1 MARSESPLPLETSEV
16 LSPSHHCFGPSRVEV
31 WTVHV
36 PWSWICWPS
45 VQIVMSTTTA
55 VHLGVEKFDRTWEA
69 WHQMDFS
76 SCLSRA
82 LPGVEWGVLRMLC
95 SHDILTS
102 FYVFAMT
109 PQRSCGR
116 CLMDWCGGTAGVER
130 HRKARTQTHGWFFV
144 DTCALH
150 N

>member
-1 MARSESPLPLETSEV
+1 
-16 LSPSHHCFGPSRVEV
+16 
-31 WTVHV
+31 
-36 PWSWICWPS
+36 
-45 VQIVMSTTTA
+45 MSTTTA
-55 VHLGVEKFDRTWEA
+55 VHLGVEKKLTKHGKCGTRWIFRIFLYFVPT
-69 WHQMDFS
+69 
-76 SCLSRA
+76 CLSRA
-82 LPGVEWGVLRMLC
+82 LTGVEWGVLRMLC

-130 HRKARTQTHGWFFV
+130 HRKARTQTHGEFFV
-144 DTCALH
+144 DTCALD